1 MCLKMDW
8 FEKVGPQN
16 KEFFLAF
23 VCFFLFDGCVSAH
36 GVEVCSGTAISG
48 VIFS

>member
-16 KEFFLAF
+16 KEFFLALLRF
-23 VCFFLFDGCVSAH
+23 FFLDGGISTHGIEVSGH
-36 GVEVCSGTAISG
+36 
-48 VIFS
+48 